1 MINSENLSSS
11 FDMKSFQGKT
21 LRGTYL
27 LQEYIHEG
35 NFGAVFKSEQQFL
48 GVPVRRVAVK
58 ISKETQINIDLAKD
72 IFAEVFLLAEAMDEM
87 TDAGA
92 KSHLVHIYDAGIL
105 PEQDNR
111 MFVVMEYVQ
120 GTTLAEQFRSYRRV
134 PAPLLLKWVRQI
146 CRALQGL
153 HTLVPPVLHRDLK
166 PDNILLGIHRNV
178 LVVDFGLAARLLHCG
193 YVPGV
198 AGMVTS
204 MAPETTCGESIP
216 ASDVY
221 SIGLILYE
229 GITGAHPFAHVVPPI
244 GLPEALYS
252 DWLYNQKS
260 TVRPVPPSAMNNTV
274 TPELDAVILR
284 CLEFKSGKRFHNAGE
299 LLNALDH
306 LLKPSIDSP
315 GADDVATLN
324 EGRRLKDTGDLDGAR
339 LCFERGLAAPSTS
352 KQTRFDLLY
361 ELGGV
366 LKSLKDYKDAAT
378 RLAEAWELAR
388 DSAILRSRRERAK
401 LLGDIKDGY
410 RLSGNDYQAYR
421 YEKLQEQELQT
432 QRRSMGL

>member
-1 MINSENLSSS
+1 MINSENSSSS
-11 FDMKSFQGKT
+11 FDMKSLQGKT

-27 LQEYIHEG
+27 LQQYIHEG
-35 NFGAVFKSEQQFL
+35 NFGAVFRSEQQFL

-166 PDNILLGIHRNV
+166 PDNILLGIDRNV

-204 MAPETTCGESIP
+204 MAPETTRGESMP

-229 GITGAHPFAHVVPPI
+229 GLTGAHPFAHVVPPI
-244 GLPEALYS
+244 DLPEALYS

-274 TPELDAVILR
+274 TPGLDAVILR
-284 CLEFKSGKRFHNAGE
+284 CLEFNPGKRFHNAGE
-299 LLNALDH
+299 LLDSLDIVE
-306 LLKPSIDSP
+306 PPIDP
-315 GADDVATLN
+315 PDADDVAALN
-324 EGRRLKDTGDLDGAR
+324 EGRRLKNTGDLDGVR

-366 LKSLKDYKDAAT
+366 LKSLKNYKSAAT
-378 RLAEAWELAR
+378 RLVEAWELAK
-388 DSAILRSRRERAK
+388 DSAILRSRQERAK
-401 LLGDIKDGY
+401 LLGEIKDAY

-421 YEKLQEQELQT
+421 YEKLQEQEFQT
-432 QRRSMGL
+432 QRGSMGL